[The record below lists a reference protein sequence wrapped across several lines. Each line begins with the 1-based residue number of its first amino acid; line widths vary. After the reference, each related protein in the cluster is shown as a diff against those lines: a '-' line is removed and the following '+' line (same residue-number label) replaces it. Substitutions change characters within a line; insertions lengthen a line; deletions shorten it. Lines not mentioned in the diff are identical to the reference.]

1 MAAGKIVILGVG
13 GRGCAALQRLG
24 ATTLPDTVM
33 TMAVSADKRALS
45 STPADCSILLG
56 ESLTAGRSTGG
67 NATLATQAVQQAA
80 DILRQAYAGA
90 DAVFMVTGLGGGTGS
105 GAATAIAAL
114 LAELQIPCLVFAT
127 LPFDFEGKRKS
138 LLAENSIK
146 LLQQHGCALVL
157 LPNDQLQQALGA
169 KARLEDALDESNR
182 LLLQLLL
189 SLCRMLADTGLI
201 NMDFNDFISVISQP
215 GIAVVGC
222 ASVHKGDGLPM
233 LVQQQLKNP
242 LLRSKKTES
251 ASSVLVHLTAGP
263 DFTLEQFEATGLHL
277 AQALPKAS
285 LILQGLSIKAD
296 YADQLELLLLVCG
309 IVVD

>member
-1 MAAGKIVILGVG
+1 MATGKIVILGIG
-13 GRGCAALQRLG
+13 GRGCSALQRL
-24 ATTLPDTVM
+24 AMAELPDTVM
-33 TMAVSADKRALS
+33 TMVVSADKRALS
-45 STPADCSILLG
+45 STAADCSILLG
-56 ESLTAGRSTGG
+56 ESQTGGRSTGG
-67 NATLATQAVQQAA
+67 NATLATQAVQQVA
-80 DILRQAYAGA
+80 DLLRQAFAGA

-114 LAELQIPCLVFAT
+114 LAELRIPCLVFAT
-127 LPFDFEGKRKS
+127 LPFDFEGKRKA

-146 LLQQHGCALVL
+146 LFQQHGCAVVL
-157 LPNDQLQQALGA
+157 LPNDQLQKALGA

-189 SLCRMLADTGLI
+189 SLCRMLADSGLI
-201 NMDFNDFISVISQP
+201 NMDFNDFVSVISQP

-222 ASVHKGDGLPM
+222 AAAQKGDDLPM
-233 LVQQQLKNP
+233 LLQQQLQNP
-242 LLRSKKTES
+242 LLQSKRVES
-251 ASSVLVHLTAGP
+251 ASSVLVHLTAGL

-285 LILQGLSIKAD
+285 LILQGLSIKPD
-296 YADQLELLLLVCG
+296 YADELELLLLVCG

>member
-1 MAAGKIVILGVG
+1 MTAGKIVILGIG
-13 GRGCAALQRLG
+13 GRGCAALQNLG
-24 ATTLPDTVM
+24 KTVLPDTVI

-56 ESLTAGRSTGG
+56 ESQTSGRSTGG
-67 NATLATQAVQQAA
+67 NATLATEAVKQEANL
-80 DILRQAYAGA
+80 LRQAFAGT

-114 LAELQIPCLVFAT
+114 LAGLQIPCLVFAT
-127 LPFDFEGKRKS
+127 LPFDFEGKRKA

-146 LLQQHGCALVL
+146 LFQQHGCAVVL
-157 LPNDQLQQALGA
+157 LPNNQLQQALGA

-189 SLCRMLADTGLI
+189 SLCRMLADSGLI
-201 NMDFNDFISVISQP
+201 NMDFNDFVSVISQP

-222 ASVHKGDGLPM
+222 ASAQHCDDLPM
-233 LVQQQLKNP
+233 LVQQQLQNP
-242 LLRSKKTES
+242 LLQNNKVES

-263 DFTLEQFEATGLHL
+263 NFTLEQFEATGLYL

-285 LILQGLSIKAD
+285 LLLQGLSIKPD